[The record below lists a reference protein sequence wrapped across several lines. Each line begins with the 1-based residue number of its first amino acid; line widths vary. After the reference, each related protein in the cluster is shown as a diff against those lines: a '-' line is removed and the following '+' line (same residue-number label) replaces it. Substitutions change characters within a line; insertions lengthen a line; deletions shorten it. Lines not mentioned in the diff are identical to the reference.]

1 MSAVEYPLAPRS
13 GTSQSIVRACRDAL
27 MRRAQPY
34 DLASMEVVG
43 NGKPRRVEGRT
54 IAPLDVRVIY
64 RSRGVQDVKS
74 STVRCEMDRA
84 GACHRDDLI
93 LAWFSSPTR
102 ASHVSAS
109 GQEAVEA
116 LHAAQAPFSLVRSCV
131 FRGWPSAGPLLPT
144 YSPDHGWLPGGH
156 ALASRPNGWG
166 ALGSAAYLVVS
177 EWMLPLLPRAGAG
190 ARRLCAANGAA
201 AWGWF
206 VSRRARFPV
215 WSTEARGSPACSQRA

>member
-1 MSAVEYPLAPRS
+1 M
-13 GTSQSIVRACRDAL
+13 RD
-27 MRRAQPY
+27 
-34 DLASMEVVG
+34 G
-43 NGKPRRVEGRT
+43 
-54 IAPLDVRVIY
+54 
-64 RSRGVQDVKS
+64 S
-74 STVRCEMDRA
+74 S

-102 ASHVSAS
+102 TWHVSAS

-190 ARRLCAANGAA
+190 ARRLCGDGGAA
-201 AWGWF
+201 AWGWC
-206 VSRRARFPV
+206 VSGRARFPV
-215 WSTEARGSPACSQRA
+215 WSTKARGSAACSQRAQPSAPVMAEPDPGQPPEVKWQLRRSCDRAVGGNETAFRAATCECAGDNNPPEPAPLG